1 MLFRADP
8 QERGVSPIYVSACF
22 WSWEVCQHNKP
33 PTQGLR
39 ALWCLSL
46 MARWRPATAP
56 APEPGSARAQRRGRD
71 EAARPL
77 EVGCRRDAPAWVT
90 QHLASGAS
98 AGVRRRASSDETI
111 GRRGHA
117 PGAAGGAL
125 AEALPGGRRGASTLW
140 TMATPGGA
148 LPEGFGSLCRTAAA
162 KTQAFYRRVSP
173 PGCGPSPWRVGPCL
187 RSSARGTGQRRRR
200 CRTSTRK
207 ASPARCGPWPRRAGA
222 CSRSSSHC
230 AGRDFLHGSAPDA
243 AGLGSQPLRRRGRPR
258 A

>member
-1 MLFRADP
+1 MVPLAHGLLAPGHGAGSGARQRSGQDP
-8 QERGVSPIYVSACF
+8 KNHRIIRV
-22 WSWEVCQHNKP
+22 
-33 PTQGLR
+33 L
-39 ALWCLSL
+39 
-46 MARWRPATAP
+46 AP
-56 APEPGSARAQRRGRD
+56 ARRDGGRD

-98 AGVRRRASSDETI
+98 AGVRRRASSDEAM

-125 AEALPGGRRGASTLW
+125 AEALPGGRRVASPLW
-140 TMATPGGA
+140 AMATPGRA

-162 KTQAFYRRVSP
+162 KMQALYA
-173 PGCGPSPWRVGPCL
+173 PGLATRLWAIAVASRALL

-230 AGRDFLHGSAPDA
+230 AGRDFLHDSAPDA

>member
-1 MLFRADP
+1 MVPLAHGPLAPGHGAGSGARQRSGQDP
-8 QERGVSPIYVSACF
+8 KNQMIIRVLA
-22 WSWEVCQHNKP
+22 
-33 PTQGLR
+33 
-39 ALWCLSL
+39 
-46 MARWRPATAP
+46 
-56 APEPGSARAQRRGRD
+56 SARRD
-71 EAARPL
+71 EAK
-77 EVGCRRDAPAWVT
+77 T
-90 QHLASGAS
+90 
-98 AGVRRRASSDETI
+98 RRRAHWRSDAD
-111 GRRGHA
+111 GMPPRGLA

-125 AEALPGGRRGASTLW
+125 AEALLGGRRVASPLW
-140 TMATPGGA
+140 ALAAPGRA
-148 LPEGFGSLCRTAAA
+148 LPEGFGSLRRSAAA

>member
-1 MLFRADP
+1 MVPLAHGLLAPGHGAGSGARQRSGQDP
-8 QERGVSPIYVSACF
+8 KNHMIIRV
-22 WSWEVCQHNKP
+22 
-33 PTQGLR
+33 L
-39 ALWCLSL
+39 
-46 MARWRPATAP
+46 AP
-56 APEPGSARAQRRGRD
+56 ARRDGGRD

-77 EVGCRRDAPAWVT
+77 EVGCRWDAPAWVT

-98 AGVRRRASSDETI
+98 AGVRRRASSDEAM

-125 AEALPGGRRGASTLW
+125 AEALPGGRRVASPLW
-140 TMATPGGA
+140 AMATPGRA

-230 AGRDFLHGSAPDA
+230 TVRGFLHGSAPDA
-243 AGLGSQPLRRRGRPR
+243 AALARDGQPALGSGQRGLTEARL